1 MKKLSCL
8 GILFLILIGIVW
20 GIRPLRQS
28 SVQAFSSYATT
39 NADTYLYLPMVRK
52 SGTPPSPFCPAYT
65 ESSLYRAR
73 SNQIT
78 VGPSDDWMNTIQNA
92 AEDTEILLQDGT
104 YTMSGTVWLWQ
115 KDNVTIRSASGN
127 RDAVI
132 LQGPGYALPLH
143 EGFGIN
149 GRNITI
155 ADLTMTNIRNHAIS
169 IKSSSEI
176 EATHIY
182 NVHLVDI
189 GTQHIKGSGSNG
201 IEDGIVACSRIG
213 YTDGGVQG
221 DYING
226 IDIHGAIDWTIRDNE
241 IYNIFGDGSGCEVD
255 INCGTYLRG
264 GGPAILLWNNSSGNV
279 VERNQIIDS
288 FRGIAL
294 GFGSGHESGTVRN
307 NFFYQSEDARA
318 VPVGDPITGDM
329 GIQLMTSGA
338 VLVEHNTI
346 ILGGS
351 YPGAIEARNSSGHV
365 IIRNNLL
372 TAPVW
377 DRNSASFL
385 DEGNITDATVADLEA
400 AGEPHVPSDSRVIGA
415 GVVTSLN
422 HDIDGDERNGRYD
435 VGVDQVV
442 P

>member
-1 MKKLSCL
+1 MKKLTGLC
-8 GILFLILIGIVW
+8 ILILVGVGVVMW
-20 GIRPLRQS
+20 AKRP
-28 SVQAFSSYATT
+28 FSTHAGS
-39 NADTYLYLPMVRK
+39 DTFLYLPLIQK
-52 SGTPPSPFCPAYT
+52 PGTPPSAFCPAYT
-65 ESSLYRAR
+65 DSTLYRPRAT
-73 SNQIT
+73 QIT
-78 VGPSDDWMNTIQNA
+78 VGPADDWMSIIQNA
-92 AEDTEILLQDGT
+92 APDTEILLQDGT
-104 YTMSGTVWLWQ
+104 YTMSSTVWLWL
-115 KDNVTIRSASGN
+115 KNDVTIRGASGN

-132 LQGPGYALPLH
+132 LQGPGYALPVH

-149 GRNITI
+149 GHNITI
-155 ADLTMTNIRNHAIS
+155 ADLTMTRIRNHAIS
-169 IKSSSEI
+169 IKSSPGV

-189 GTQHIKGSGSNG
+189 GTQHIKGSGSDD

-226 IDIHGAIDWTIRDNE
+226 IDIHHAVDWVLRDNE

-255 INCGTYLRG
+255 IDCGSYQRG
-264 GGPAILLWNNSSGNV
+264 GGPAILLWNNASGNV

-294 GFGSGHESGTVRN
+294 GFWSGHEGGIVRN
-307 NFFYQSEDARA
+307 NFFYQSQASRT
-318 VPVGDPITGDM
+318 VPFGAPITGDM
-329 GIQLMTSGA
+329 GIQLITTGSVM
-338 VLVEHNTI
+338 VEHNTI

-351 YPGAIEARNSSGHV
+351 YPGAIEVWNPGGHV
-365 IIRNNLL
+365 TVQNNLL

-377 DRNSASFL
+377 DRGSASFSQA
-385 DEGNITDATVADLEA
+385 GNITNATVADLA
-400 AGEPHVPSDSRVIGA
+400 APGDPHVPAGSRVIGA
-415 GVVTSLN
+415 GVATTLD

-435 VGVDQVV
+435 VGADQVV